1 MQFANKIN
9 EVLVGIMETIPEP
22 DGAAKD
28 GTGKTSAQ
36 KMKEKDEPEL
46 TLIIDATCSPEDIRF
61 PQDESLLNE
70 AREKLEKMIDQLFR
84 QSGDSVKARTYRE
97 VARKDHLSFAKSK
110 KRTEE
115 NTRDAV
121 GKQLRYVARDIGH
134 VQAYPERG
142 LELDKKWETLFE
154 TIKALYE
161 QQKKMYDERTHHVED
176 RIVSISQPH
185 IRPIVRGKT
194 KAPVEFGPKYDI
206 SVDEHGFARMEKISF
221 DAHNESTV
229 LQDAVKRY
237 TARMGKAPARVLA
250 DQIYRTTNNIKYCK
264 DNGIRL
270 SGPKLGRPQKE
281 PDAKSPAVARKDNTN
296 RIEVERKFSLG
307 KRSYCLSLIRMR
319 LPKTEKF
326 AVAMGIL
333 VSNLFTTG
341 LARLFFVS
349 FGKRHVKARIY
360 HGRHRFVVVPA
371 CRLAGFPSLFSR
383 HYVGTFT
390 GQQFFSVIYY
400 PNLLLV

>member
-28 GTGKTSAQ
+28 GTDKMPAQ
-36 KMKEKDEPEL
+36 KTKGKDEPEL

-134 VQAYPERG
+134 VQAYLERG

-176 RIVSISQPH
+176 RI
-185 IRPIVRGKT
+185 
-194 KAPVEFGPKYDI
+194 
-206 SVDEHGFARMEKISF
+206 
-221 DAHNESTV
+221 
-229 LQDAVKRY
+229 
-237 TARMGKAPARVLA
+237 
-250 DQIYRTTNNIKYCK
+250 
-264 DNGIRL
+264 
-270 SGPKLGRPQKE
+270 
-281 PDAKSPAVARKDNTN
+281 
-296 RIEVERKFSLG
+296 EVERKFSLG

-319 LPKTEKF
+319 LPETEKF

-341 LARLFFVS
+341 LARLFL
-349 FGKRHVKARIY
+349 Y
-360 HGRHRFVVVPA
+360 
-371 CRLAGFPSLFSR
+371 LLEN
-383 HYVGTFT
+383 GTLKPEYIMD
-390 GQQFFSVIYY
+390 GIV
-400 PNLLLV
+400 LE